1 MLRSRDLSSLLGIAQ
16 GIVSAMSLQQVLEEI
31 GETANRILNID
42 ANTIRLWDRARD
54 TLVLKFACGTD
65 AENRPRELAV
75 GADSVAARV
84 LRTGKPIAV
93 LDIAEE
99 ASYPSK
105 GVVERESMTSLL
117 TVPLKTEGG
126 VIGVFSVYSIEKRSF
141 SEEEVEMAGLFA
153 SLGAIAIERARLF
166 EEVER
171 LSVTDPLTGLFNRR
185 YFNHIM
191 EQEKQRVKRYHKPL
205 SLLFADVDG
214 LKAYNDRLG
223 HLVGDEI
230 LKEVAK
236 ILRSNVRA
244 ADVVVRY
251 GGDEFVVLMPETDQ
265 EEAQLV
271 TERIERALR
280 MWNMSPNIQ
289 DVWLS
294 LSMGLK
300 TADADHVETIVE
312 EADGE
317 MYSKKICMPKRSP
330 AESSEQNKGLSENSL
345 SGNGGGGE
353 ARIYEKAGHRD
364 QGAQGSLSS

>member
-1 MLRSRDLSSLLGIAQ
+1 MLEGKELRSLLEIAQ
-16 GIVSAMSLQQVLEEI
+16 GIVSAMSLQEVLEEI
-31 GETANRILNID
+31 GKTANRILNID
-42 ANTIRLWDRARD
+42 ANTVRLWDRARD
-54 TLVLKFACGTD
+54 TLVLKFAHGTD
-65 AENRPRELAV
+65 VENRPQELPVRE
-75 GADSVAARV
+75 DSVAARV

-105 GVVERESMTSLL
+105 GVVQRESMTSLL
-117 TVPLKTEGG
+117 TVPLKTKGG

-141 SEEEVEMAGLFA
+141 SEEAVEMASLFA
-153 SLGAIAIERARLF
+153 SLAAIAIERARLF

-185 YFNHIM
+185 YFNYIV
-191 EQEKQRVKRYHKPL
+191 EQEKGRVKRYQKPL

-214 LKAYNDRLG
+214 FKAYNDRLG

-230 LKEVAK
+230 LKEVAQ

-280 MWNMSPNIQ
+280 IWNMSPNIK
-289 DVWLS
+289 DVRLS

-300 TADADHVETIVE
+300 TANADNVDTIVE
-312 EADGE
+312 EADRE

-330 AESSEQNKGLSENSL
+330 AESSEQNKGLSGNSL
-345 SGNGGGGE
+345 SENGGE
-353 ARIYEKAGHRD
+353 ARAYEKAGQRD
-364 QGAQGSLSS
+364 

>member
-1 MLRSRDLSSLLGIAQ
+1 
-16 GIVSAMSLQQVLEEI
+16 
-31 GETANRILNID
+31 RILNID

-141 SEEEVEMAGLFA
+141 SEEEVEMASLFA
-153 SLGAIAIERARLF
+153 SLAAIAIERARLF

-214 LKAYNDRLG
+214 FKAYNDHLD

-230 LKEVAK
+230 LKEVAQ

-280 MWNMSPNIQ
+280 IWNMSPNIA
-289 DVWLS
+289 DVRLS
-294 LSMGLK
+294 LSIGRK

-312 EADGE
+312 EADRE
-317 MYSKKICMPKRSP
+317 MYSKKIHGLRKIPE
-330 AESSEQNKGLSENSL
+330 ESSGQNKNLWENSL
-345 SGNGGGGE
+345 SGNGGGE